1 MAMAARTLALA
12 FPLPLCAVSS
22 PRRATPLAL
31 PRRGAAR
38 PLASLAQCPAR
49 GQSPSPRR
57 AAGRA
62 LAPCAAM
69 RGSGGVGVGG
79 EFASDDGGGARAL
92 LRATLWGAEAAYILW
107 LFLLPYAPGDPVWGI
122 SQATISD
129 LIGLSLNFFL
139 ILPLL
144 NSAGVHLLESP
155 VLHPVAEGLF
165 NFVIAW
171 TLLFAPLLFTDSRRD
186 RFKGSLDLLWGFQ
199 MFLTNTFLIPYMA
212 IRLNDPD
219 KDKSPPQ
226 TSKLGSVMV
235 RGAPIVGL
243 TGGLVCIL
251 SIAWALFGRADASFG
266 GIAERWQYVQS
277 YVFSERL
284 AYAFL
289 WDILLYSI
297 FQPWLIA
304 DNIQN
309 VKASATEFV
318 NSVRFLPV
326 IGLVAYLFCLE
337 DRDD

>member
-1 MAMAARTLALA
+1 M
-12 FPLPLCAVSS
+12 
-22 PRRATPLAL
+22 
-31 PRRGAAR
+31 
-38 PLASLAQCPAR
+38 
-49 GQSPSPRR
+49 
-57 AAGRA
+57 
-62 LAPCAAM
+62 
-69 RGSGGVGVGG
+69 
-79 EFASDDGGGARAL
+79 
-92 LRATLWGAEAAYILW
+92 
-107 LFLLPYAPGDPVWGI
+107 
-122 SQATISD
+122 
-129 LIGLSLNFFL
+129 
-139 ILPLL
+139 
-144 NSAGVHLLESP
+144 
-155 VLHPVAEGLF
+155 AEGLF

>member
-49 GQSPSPRR
+49 GHSPSPRR

-69 RGSGGVGVGG
+69 RGSGGGGGGG

-144 NSAGVHLLESP
+144 NSA
-155 VLHPVAEGLF
+155 
-165 NFVIAW
+165 
-171 TLLFAPLLFTDSRRD
+171 
-186 RFKGSLDLLWGFQ
+186 
-199 MFLTNTFLIPYMA
+199 FLIPYMA

-304 DNIQN
+304 DNVQN